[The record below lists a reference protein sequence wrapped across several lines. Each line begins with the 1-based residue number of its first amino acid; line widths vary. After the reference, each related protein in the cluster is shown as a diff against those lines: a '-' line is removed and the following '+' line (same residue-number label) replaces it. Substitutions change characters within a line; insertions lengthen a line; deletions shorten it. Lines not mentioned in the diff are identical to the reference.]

1 MASPNSH
8 PPPGMR
14 HLVPVHHER
23 HPQDRQRAFERLY
36 EHDAKYALAAKV
48 AEKRM
53 LAPIE
58 SLHRILEGNREH
70 QRRVERFHAT
80 GNKMPQRIN
89 CLLLICADA
98 RLGGMFRFED
108 FAKEGIVPV
117 YVAGNVSDVFKNR
130 EMAKLLGRLAD
141 NASVVIMG
149 HSKCGAV
156 HCAQE
161 IGKFG
166 AEKHRNIKQLLAC
179 VHHSDEGS
187 NLGEQAKQFI
197 ASLEFRS
204 VKKKGIG
211 IACAFAHMDCEK
223 PSVAAVSR
231 VSREERAFI
240 SKIST
245 QFEEANRKQ
254 NLSEKQYAHAIVISD
269 PNYGFDARE
278 IASCAAN
285 EIFCISA
292 ASLEGKHATA
302 SAEMA
307 LVGLLDEH
315 AIASAEYSVTH
326 NQTRHI
332 VIVHPQHAQI
342 EAQMIRESDIIR
354 DAVLSGEVEIT
365 TMTYNPKTGSLAP
378 VRHLVNQDATSIA
391 V

>member
-1 MASPNSH
+1 MASPNVH
-8 PPPGMR
+8 PPAGMR
-14 HLVPVHHER
+14 HLVPVHHEK
-23 HPQDRQRAFERLY
+23 HPQQRQAAFERLY
-36 EHDAKYALAAKV
+36 EHEAKDALAAKI

-53 LAPIE
+53 LSPIE

-70 QRRVERFHAT
+70 SRRVGVFHAT
-80 GNKMPQRIN
+80 GNRMPQRIN

-108 FAKEGIVPV
+108 FAREGIVPV

-130 EMAKLLGRLAD
+130 EMGKLLGRLAD

-179 VHHSDEGS
+179 VHQSDEGA
-187 NLGEQAKQFI
+187 NLAEQAKKLA
-197 ASLEFRS
+197 ASGEFAS
-204 VKKKGIG
+204 AKKKGIG
-211 IACAFAHMDCEK
+211 VGCAFARIEGEK
-223 PSVAAVSR
+223 PSVAAVGR
-231 VSREERAFI
+231 VSRKEREAIGRI
-240 SKIST
+240 SA

-254 NLSEKQYAHAIVISD
+254 DLSQKQYAHAIVISD

-292 ASLEGKHATA
+292 ASIEGKHATA

-315 AIASAEYSVTH
+315 AIASAEYSITH
-326 NQTRHI
+326 NETRHI
-332 VIVHPQHAQI
+332 VIMHPQHAQI
-342 EAQMIRESDIIR
+342 EAQMIMESDIIR
-354 DAVLSGEVEIT
+354 DAVLAGEVEIT
-365 TMTYNPKTGSLAP
+365 TMTYNPKSGSLTP
-378 VRHLVNQDATSIA
+378 IRHLVNQDASSVA